1 MQYVSSDYYKNTFKG
16 TIILDDELNTQ
27 LELASDNIDSLTF
40 NNIVATG
47 FDKLTPFQQDKVQKA
62 VCIQA
67 EFLYQYSDYINIPVN
82 SFSAGSVSLNLGNGI
97 NGIKTPNTVIH
108 YLKQTGL
115 TNRVL

>member
-1 MQYVSSDYYKNTFKG
+1 MAYVDSNYYENTFKG
-16 TIILDDELNTQ
+16 NVIPVDELDMQ

-47 FDKLTPFQQDKVQKA
+47 FNNLTAFQQDKVQKA
-62 VCIQA
+62 VCLQA
-67 EFLYQYSDYINIPVN
+67 EFLYQYGDYINLPVS
-82 SFSAGSVSLNLGNGI
+82 SFSAGSISLNVGTNGS
-97 NGIKTPNTVIH
+97 GVKTPNTVIH